1 VNRELQEPWD
11 VPPHPAHG
19 DPDSIMT
26 YAAKGRAVCAW
37 ERLESA
43 LGYLF
48 AILSGKDWGDDEAAD
63 IYGAAGN
70 FHERFRR
77 LREAKDR
84 FFILHHCQ
92 RLEGDLD
99 ELLKRV
105 EGFQPRRN
113 EITHSIIV
121 YCPDQSGEGAEY
133 FLLPPHFS
141 TKKFDANS
149 RPKFVYTSVAIE
161 EFADYFQ
168 ALGGQIDLL
177 GAQLS
182 LELNSL

>member
-1 VNRELQEPWD
+1 MNRELQEPWA
-11 VPPHPAHG
+11 VPPHPTHG

-43 LGYLF
+43 LSYLF
-48 AILSGKDWGDDEAAD
+48 AILIGKDWGDDEAAD

-84 FFILHHCQ
+84 FFIPHHCQ

-99 ELLKRV
+99 ELLRRV

-113 EITHSIIV
+113 EITHSTIV
-121 YCPDQSGEGAEY
+121 YRPDQNKGLNIFCYRRTSRRKNSMQTHGPVS
-133 FLLPPHFS
+133 FTRLWLL
-141 TKKFDANS
+141 
-149 RPKFVYTSVAIE
+149 R
-161 EFADYFQ
+161 
-168 ALGGQIDLL
+168 
-177 GAQLS
+177 S
-182 LELNSL
+182 LPTTFRH